1 MKRGFAFLAG
11 FGVAAAGVGAARAL
25 TTSYVPVL
33 LDRIKEA
40 PGLIGAVMLVNAVAG
55 FAVPI
60 AVGVWSDRRR
70 SGSLGRRLPFV
81 VGGAALSA
89 GGLAAIAFGTASSY
103 VLLGLAAAAVYVGL
117 NAAATAHRAIVVE
130 SFDDGRRPAATSA
143 QEVAMLLGGMIAL
156 GAGAALIE
164 YSAPALFAVGSVLV
178 LALAIPTTILVRRRL
193 VEPAV
198 DEAAGGVAGA
208 GTAAPAHA
216 TLRDLLDAARLPG
229 ARDVLLAQILW
240 LVAYGALPAFF
251 LLYADHALDVG
262 PGPASALPAGFGIVT
277 GAAMVVAGRARPE
290 RVYPLLLTG
299 AALLGA
305 GLVTA
310 AAATTLAAAALPFAA
325 AAAGLGLVTALGFPY
340 FARFVPAGESG
351 RYTGLFFSVRAI
363 GSAITLPA
371 AGVLISITGSYRVLP
386 LLGAAALLSLV
397 PLARTARRGQAA
409 AGEAAPLGGAM
420 AAGAGAAAAVPRGS
434 AATPAAAAPL
444 RVTAVVP
451 CHIPDSLEDVVA
463 RLRPHVEDVVVVAD
477 GIPPGDEAVLE
488 RLVAASNVELLRLP
502 ENAGKGD
509 AVAAGAELVLARA
522 HRPDALIVVDA
533 DGQHPPER
541 VPAFAAAAAGA
552 DLVIGDRSADRAS
565 MPWTRRLT
573 NSVSSGLL
581 ALRLRRRVP
590 DSQCGMRLIR
600 LAALERVPFPPGR
613 YEAETHHLR
622 AAARAGLAI
631 AWVPVPTI
639 YAGAESSFRPVRDT
653 ARVLH
658 ALLAPRARPAA
669 ARRERRLHRP
679 SRAFART
686 WAIRLGMVVA
696 ATMALGA
703 LMPLLAPVDHALFGA
718 VNSLGAG
725 PDWLYEALDPHSRN
739 YVLLGL
745 AAVIGAAATRTRA
758 AVAVALAVLVAGLF
772 SDLLVQ
778 AVYLL
783 YERPRPEEVAGLDV
797 LLVTPERTWA
807 HIASFPSGHMV
818 VTTAIAVAGMTLV
831 PALRGPFWA
840 YIGLIALTRVT
851 FGAHFPL
858 DAVVGAVFGY
868 YVGLFSAWLPHAIG
882 LTERTPASAFPRLPV
897 PRRTRTAPTGI
908 PPI

>member
-1 MKRGFAFLAG
+1 MRRSGFAFLAG
-11 FGVAAAGVGAARAL
+11 FGLAAAGVGAARAL

-33 LDRIKEA
+33 LDRIQES

-60 AVGVWSDRRR
+60 GVGVWSDRRR
-70 SGSLGRRLPFV
+70 RGSLGRRLPFV
-81 VGGAALSA
+81 VGGALLSA
-89 GGLAAIAFGTASSY
+89 GGLAAIALGTASSY
-103 VLLGLAAAAVYVGL
+103 VLLGLAAAAVYIGL

-130 SFDDGRRPAATSA
+130 SFEDGRRPAATSA
-143 QEVAMLLGGMIAL
+143 QEVSMLLGGMVAL
-156 GAGAALIE
+156 GVGAALIE
-164 YSAPALFAVGSVLV
+164 TSAPLLFVIGAVLV
-178 LALAIPTTILVRRRL
+178 LTLAVPTTVLVRRRL
-193 VEPAV
+193 VEPG
-198 DEAAGGVAGA
+198 EAAGASGAAGA
-208 GTAAPAHA
+208 PAEAAASAADAPRA

-229 ARDVLLAQILW
+229 AREVLLAQILW

-277 GAAMVVAGRARPE
+277 GAAMIVAGRARPE

-299 AALLGA
+299 AVLLGG
-305 GLVTA
+305 GLVAA
-310 AAATTLAAAALPFAA
+310 AAATSLAAAALPFAA

-340 FARFVPAGESG
+340 FARFVPEGESG

-371 AGVLISITGSYRVLP
+371 AGVLISVTGTYRVLP
-386 LLGAAALLSLV
+386 LLGAAALVSLV
-397 PLARTARRGQAA
+397 PLLRTRG
-409 AGEAAPLGGAM
+409 GEAAREERE
-420 AAGAGAAAAVPRGS
+420 AAAPGEAAAAPAGAAP
-434 AATPAAAAPL
+434 PAAGAAPL

-451 CHIPDSLEDVVA
+451 CHIADSLEGVVA
-463 RLRPHVEDVVVVAD
+463 ALRPHVEDVVVVAD
-477 GIPPGDEAVLE
+477 GVPAGGEAILARIAEAPG
-488 RLVAASNVELLRLP
+488 VELLRLP

-509 AVAAGAELVLARA
+509 AVAAGAELVLARPDRA
-522 HRPDALIVVDA
+522 DALVVLDA
-533 DGQHPPER
+533 DGQHPPGR
-541 VPAFAAAAAGA
+541 VPALARAAAQGA

-565 MPWTRRLT
+565 MPRTRRIT
-573 NSVSSGLL
+573 NAVSSAIL

-600 LAALERVPFPPGR
+600 LDALERVPFPPGR

-622 AAARAGLAI
+622 SAAKAGLAV
-631 AWVPVPTI
+631 AWVPVPAI
-639 YAGAESSFRPVRDT
+639 YDGAESSFRPVRDT
-653 ARVLH
+653 ARVLN
-658 ALLAPRARPAA
+658 ALLTPRPRTA
-669 ARRERRLHRP
+669 ERRGLRRP
-679 SRAFART
+679 SREFVRT
-686 WAIRLGMVVA
+686 WGIRLGMVVA
-696 ATMALGA
+696 GTMVAGA
-703 LMPLLAPVDHALFGA
+703 LMPLFAPADHALFGA

-739 YVLLGL
+739 YILLGL
-745 AAVIGAAATRTRA
+745 AAAIGAAVTRTRA
-758 AVAVALAVLVAGLF
+758 TAAVAFAVLFAGIF
-772 SDLLVQ
+772 SDILVQ

-783 YERPRPEEVAGLDV
+783 YDRPRPEEAAGLEV

-840 YIGLIALTRVT
+840 YVALIALTRIT

-858 DAVVGAVFGY
+858 DVFAGAAFGY
-868 YVGLFSAWLPHAIG
+868 YVGLFSAWLPHAVG
-882 LTERTPASAFPRLPV
+882 MTEREPVSAFWRLPV
-897 PRRTRTAPTGI
+897 PRRARAAPTGT
-908 PPI
+908 PPV